1 MTPSGGE
8 RIRGDMVYKNLLKDF
23 GIDVENDSPEL
34 VERKIRCIRR
44 IHLGFMADTAILVV
58 IIAFLLR
65 LLWV

>member
-1 MTPSGGE
+1 M
-8 RIRGDMVYKNLLKDF
+8 YKNLLKDF